1 MAEFFADR
9 KSACATWNTVVLKGH
24 CFVFRL
30 ECLHL
35 KSNYANI
42 DDYIDYIS
50 AISQRIDL
58 KFCMATL

>member
-9 KSACATWNTVVLKGH
+9 KSACATWNPAVLKGH

-35 KSNYANI
+35 KSNYA
-42 DDYIDYIS
+42 
-50 AISQRIDL
+50 
-58 KFCMATL
+58 KFQLNPIRNG